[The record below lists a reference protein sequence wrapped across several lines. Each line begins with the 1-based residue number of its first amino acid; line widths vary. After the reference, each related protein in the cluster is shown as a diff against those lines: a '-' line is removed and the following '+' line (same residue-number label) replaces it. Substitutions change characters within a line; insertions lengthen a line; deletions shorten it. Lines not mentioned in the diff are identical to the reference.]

1 MKSGIQL
8 SEAFITCG
16 SDKNTYHSYGPFYD
30 ELSNNN
36 NIRSVLE
43 IGVYLGGGLAAWKL
57 YDPEITVMGVDEK
70 AISQFTTIVTKT
82 PDYSPVIN
90 ICRGLNLRFDLII
103 DDGGHEEDS
112 QILGLYYLR
121 EFLSPSGI
129 YVIEDLQSQE
139 VIDRMGRF
147 EGVEI
152 IDLRHS
158 KGLNDDVLAVWKQ
171 ATHEC

>member
-30 ELSNNN
+30 ELASNN

-43 IGVYLGGGLAAWKL
+43 IGVYRGGGLAAWQM
-57 YDPEITVMGVDEK
+57 YDPEILLMGVDK
-70 AISQFTTIVTKT
+70 TPRSQFKTIVART
-82 PDYSPVIN
+82 PDYRPVIMA
-90 ICRGLNLRFDLII
+90 CREQHLRFDLIV
-103 DDGGHEEDS
+103 DDGCHEEDS

-139 VIDRMGRF
+139 TADRISRF
-147 EGVEI
+147 KGVEI
-152 IDLRHS
+152 IDFRHNNRC
-158 KGLNDDVLAVWKQ
+158 GDDVLAVWK
-171 ATHEC
+171 

>member
-43 IGVYLGGGLAAWKL
+43 IGVYLGGGLAAWQM
-57 YDPEITVMGVDEK
+57 YDPEILLVGVDK
-70 AISQFTTIVTKT
+70 IPRSQFQTIVTRT
-82 PDYSPVIN
+82 PDYGPVITE
-90 ICRGLNLRFDLII
+90 CREKNLRFDLII
-103 DDGGHEEDS
+103 DDGCHGEDS

-139 VIDRMGRF
+139 TVDRMSRL

-152 IDLRHS
+152 IDLRHNNRCS
-158 KGLNDDVLAVWKQ
+158 DDVLAVWK
-171 ATHEC
+171 